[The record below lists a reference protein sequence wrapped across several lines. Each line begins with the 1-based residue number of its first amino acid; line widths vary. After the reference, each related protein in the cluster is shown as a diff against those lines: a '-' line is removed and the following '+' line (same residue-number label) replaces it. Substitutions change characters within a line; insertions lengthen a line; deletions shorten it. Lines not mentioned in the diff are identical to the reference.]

1 MIVSNLL
8 VGSLNHHDGH
18 GESVSLKMSAIALK
32 MSAIALWL
40 AFSLGS
46 CVSSLKNSNNASDEV
61 NKGCVSL

>member
-1 MIVSNLL
+1 MTVINLL

-40 AFSLGS
+40 AF
-46 CVSSLKNSNNASDEV
+46 
-61 NKGCVSL
+61 